1 MAMIDNPVVS
11 VLMICYNQEE
21 YIGKAI
27 RSVMRQKTTFPVELI
42 IHDDCSIDRTGEIC
56 KEYAN
61 LYPDRICY
69 VRNEKNVGLEE
80 NFIRA
85 YRLTKGKYIAI
96 CEGDDYW
103 LGRKKLQRQVDVMEA
118 HPEYAICFHRT
129 LNYYMRDNSKS
140 LTAYER
146 PAVTTIYDLA
156 RKNYISN
163 VSCLYRKQPFDL
175 PEWTSEVR
183 TYDYAMHLLNACYGK
198 IVFLPQVMAVYRIHG
213 RSVWSESGAE
223 KRYEIALKVRECV
236 MRHFTDTHPDI
247 AAILGEKYLENAKA
261 LLRHYQKH
269 ELSEKFDVFLAYVQT
284 MFPDFTA
291 TDVNN
296 ISAQGN
302 GKSLFRKFLTFGR
315 RQVSKLLPLPGSRI

>member
-1 MAMIDNPVVS
+1 MATISNPIVS

-42 IHDDCSIDRTGEIC
+42 IHDDCSTDRTGKIC
-56 KEYAN
+56 EEYAN
-61 LYPDRICY
+61 LYSDRIRY

-85 YRLTKGKYIAI
+85 YHLSKGKYIAI

-103 LGRKKLQRQVDVMEA
+103 LGRKKLQRQVDIMEA

-129 LNYYMRDNSKS
+129 LNYYMCDNSKS

-163 VSCLYRKQPFDL
+163 VSCLYRKQLFDL
-175 PEWTSEVR
+175 PEWMSEVR

-213 RSVWSESGAE
+213 RSVWSESGVE

-236 MRHFTDTHPDI
+236 MLHFADTHPDV
-247 AAILGEKYLENAKA
+247 ASILREKYLDNAKA
-261 LLRHYQKH
+261 LLRFYQKQ
-269 ELSEKFDVFLAYVQT
+269 ERVEKFNQFLNYVQK
-284 MFPDFTA
+284 MFPDFT
-291 TDVNN
+291 VND
-296 ISAQGN
+296 IEEIPVQECFS
-302 GKSLFRKFLTFGR
+302 FRKFLSLAR
-315 RQVSKLLPLPGSRI
+315 RQISKFLPLPGSRI